1 MPKPFHVPGLYEK
14 FSLLIE
20 TGHFSDW
27 PEIGAA
33 FEQQPGTVKWWG
45 HGGARHPANHIP
57 AKHYDRFVEVVA
69 NCFPPDYGSAQIASL
84 IEGSAADFENE
95 LRLQA
100 TASLYDIIE
109 REGDRTAC
117 RLYTKNRAGRDL
129 VSTDLDE
136 IPEPKFSLRLNQ
148 RFRLDFATPFAGSHI
163 FAVQHSEADW
173 APVAAEFISARK
185 AILVPGV
192 KSDGTPAFMWEST
205 RTGPHRF
212 VVVHA
217 SRPIPHSAR
226 QPARHRASL
235 DIRGLNDLAS
245 FLDEL
250 RPRERCIFYVDL
262 AID

>member
-1 MPKPFHVPGLYEK
+1 MPKPVHVPGLYEK

-45 HGGARHPANHIP
+45 HGSARHPANHIP
-57 AKHYDRFVEVVA
+57 AKHYDRFVAVVTA
-69 NCFPPDYGSAQIASL
+69 CFPPDYGPAHIASL

-95 LRLQA
+95 LRLVA
-100 TASLYDIIE
+100 TDSLYDIIE
-109 REGDRTAC
+109 REGDQTAC
-117 RLYTKNRAGRDL
+117 RLYTKRNAGHDL

-148 RFRLDFATPFAGSHI
+148 RFRLDFATLFAGSHI

-173 APVAAEFISARK
+173 APVAAKLASESQ

-192 KSDGTPAFMWEST
+192 KSDGAPAFMWEST

-212 VVVHA
+212 VVVQA

-226 QPARHRASL
+226 QAARHRASL

-245 FLDEL
+245 ILDEL
-250 RPRERCIFYVDL
+250 KPREKRIFYVDL